1 MLNQVF
7 PKILNTKNKPISLN
21 NMKMQIRDWIFEML
35 PPIVSIPA
43 KEKIAVVIMPANKV
57 RKRHLLPDLYLGK
70 AINQS
75 NSWSMN
81 REILLHFSPN
91 NQGNPM
97 ELARRR
103 ERTILLRMRWIQVWV
118 VVPFM
123 VLGLSE
129 TRKDR
134 MQLIKA
140 IQIYLDKSKSKV
152 INLLLCQL
160 YPEIALHLEMGLNLQ
175 RQWLPMA
182 KRKGHDQW
190 SIELIDRSTISVLI
204 VTILRM
210 DLRRKAS
217 GVLWCLVDLTNR
229 WEAW

>member
-1 MLNQVF
+1 
-7 PKILNTKNKPISLN
+7 
-21 NMKMQIRDWIFEML
+21 
-35 PPIVSIPA
+35 
-43 KEKIAVVIMPANKV
+43 
-57 RKRHLLPDLYLGK
+57 
-70 AINQS
+70 
-75 NSWSMN
+75 MN